1 MFYYDSTYILLIP
14 AILFSIYAQ
23 GKIQSAYSKYSKV
36 ASMTGITGA
45 QAARKILDLNGLF
58 DVAIEVIPGN
68 LTDHY
73 DPRSR
78 VLRLSQGVYYSNSIA
93 SIGVAAHEAGHA
105 IQHSKGYAPLVFRN
119 ALVPVANIGSNL
131 SWVLILLG
139 FFMGAA
145 GLINLGILLFT
156 AVVLFQV
163 VTLPVEFNA
172 SSRALNELENS
183 NILYSNEIGRAK
195 KVLDAAALTYVAAT
209 LAAISQLL
217 RLLVLTRDSRD

>member
-23 GKIQSAYSKYSKV
+23 GKIQSAYSKYSRV

-105 IQHSKGYAPLVFRN
+105 IQHSKGYVPLVFRN

-131 SWVLILLG
+131 SWILILLG

-145 GLINLGILLFT
+145 GLINIGILLFT
-156 AVVLFQV
+156 AVVLFQI

-172 SSRALNELENS
+172 SSRALNELEN
-183 NILYSNEIGRAK
+183 NHILYSDEIGRAK

>member
-23 GKIQSAYSKYSKV
+23 GKIQSAYSKYSRV

-131 SWVLILLG
+131 SWILILLG

-145 GLINLGILLFT
+145 GLINIGILLFT
-156 AVVLFQV
+156 AVVLFQI

-172 SSRALNELENS
+172 SSRALNELEN
-183 NILYSNEIGRAK
+183 NHILYSDEIGRAK